1 MAFSNAKDTDISR
14 STFNDVGRDQ
24 IITQVFQINIFLFG
38 SRQSPPG
45 RVHHDGSKSLAGSSL
60 APVTLSPSAPASPSH
75 LPESISEV
83 LDITAGLIVRI
94 LDLLIIP
101 GQSMAI
107 NQRDIRLEPETLHQS
122 IMLTR
127 CAIQE
132 YENRHLG
139 QSLIHTVTPEVGQ
152 CRVVLQELFNKVN
165 GTWKGLHPTCI
176 RNFWRQVWW
185 GRWDG
190 DEMALLK
197 D

>member
-1 MAFSNAKDTDISR
+1 MAFSNAKDTDISQ

-94 LDLLIIP
+94 LDLLIMP
-101 GQSMAI
+101 GQSMTITVAI
-107 NQRDIRLEPETLHQS
+107 GTEKNSKR
-122 IMLTR
+122 
-127 CAIQE
+127 
-132 YENRHLG
+132 
-139 QSLIHTVTPEVGQ
+139 EV
-152 CRVVLQELFNKVN
+152 
-165 GTWKGLHPTCI
+165 
-176 RNFWRQVWW
+176 
-185 GRWDG
+185 
-190 DEMALLK
+190 AS
-197 D
+197 

>member
-14 STFNDVGRDQ
+14 STFNGVGRDQ

-94 LDLLIIP
+94 LDLLIMP
-101 GQSMAI
+101 GQSMTITVAI
-107 NQRDIRLEPETLHQS
+107 GTEKNSKR
-122 IMLTR
+122 
-127 CAIQE
+127 
-132 YENRHLG
+132 
-139 QSLIHTVTPEVGQ
+139 EV
-152 CRVVLQELFNKVN
+152 
-165 GTWKGLHPTCI
+165 
-176 RNFWRQVWW
+176 
-185 GRWDG
+185 
-190 DEMALLK
+190 AS
-197 D
+197 